1 MARVEFAGLASWTAG
16 LSYPSP
22 WKPRLRSADQIVQ
35 LLCAPKR
42 GRDRAEVLDDA
53 ASGVVQRQPAAVLG
67 GRQLPGEL
75 IPLKHEKAEHGF
87 ADRISSTSE
96 FGTRLLTLAQPPRTS
111 LNRL

>member
-1 MARVEFAGLASWTAG
+1 MARFEFAGLASWTTG
-16 LSYPSP
+16 LPCPSP
-22 WKPRLRSADQIVQ
+22 WKPPLRSADQIVQ

-53 ASGVVQRQPAAVLG
+53 ASGVVQRQPAAALG
-67 GRQLPGEL
+67 GRQLPWQL

-96 FGTRLLTLAQPPRTS
+96 SGTRLLTLA
-111 LNRL
+111 RLRLRF

>member
-16 LSYPSP
+16 LPYPSP

-35 LLCAPKR
+35 LLCTPKG

-87 ADRISSTSE
+87 AYRIRVPANLARGCSLWRNRR
-96 FGTRLLTLAQPPRTS
+96 GRL
-111 LNRL
+111 